1 MDSAE
6 CELRDKALEFLRGD
20 VRRLCKVLWP
30 LSPETAEAFDRA
42 HAKLPTVKEQR
53 EFCNEWM
60 AESLE
65 MWAGQFGGRAPR
77 PAVTAAF
84 AEVMREMED

>member
-6 CELRDKALEFLRGD
+6 RELRDKALEFLRGD

-30 LSPETAEAFDRA
+30 ENPETAEAFDRV

-53 EFCNEWM
+53 EFCNEWLIETLM
-60 AESLE
+60 
-65 MWAGQFGGRAPR
+65 MDAGQFGGRAPR

-84 AEVMREMED
+84 AEVMREMEV